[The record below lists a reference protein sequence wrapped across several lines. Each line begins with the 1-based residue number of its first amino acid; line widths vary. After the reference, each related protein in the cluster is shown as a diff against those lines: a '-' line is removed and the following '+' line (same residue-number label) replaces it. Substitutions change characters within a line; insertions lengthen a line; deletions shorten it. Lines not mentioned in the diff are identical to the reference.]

1 MSVILLLSL
10 FGYQLFDWSENIF
23 KRIYVILFNIFK
35 KFYKNVQKYIIYI
48 IRENPIPHSVFK
60 SEEEV
65 DGIFFETTRF

>member
-23 KRIYVILFNIFK
+23 KRIYVIFVHIFK

-48 IRENPIPHSVFK
+48 IRENPTPHSVFK
-60 SEEEV
+60 SEEE